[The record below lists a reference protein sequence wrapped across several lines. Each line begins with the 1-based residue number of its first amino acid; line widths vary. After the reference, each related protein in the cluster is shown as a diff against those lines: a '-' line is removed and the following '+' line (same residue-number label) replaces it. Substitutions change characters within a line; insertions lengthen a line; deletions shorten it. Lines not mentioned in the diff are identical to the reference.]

1 MKNIENEFLNKN
13 LSRLSS
19 KSNPQEVRYYLMS
32 IYGTILQST
41 SIFSKN
47 IDIKP
52 FVNSLPLERE
62 MRDYLFSARPAVIA
76 RIIKEINK
84 SNDKNLYIFLDSAK
98 KLIAVNPKSN
108 KKITKTS
115 KKNHSEK
122 NNYIDNL
129 LNKYSRSNNND

>member
-19 KSNPQEVRYYLMS
+19 KSTPLEVRYYLMS

-41 SIFSKN
+41 SLFSKN

-98 KLIAVNPKSN
+98 ELIAVNQKSA
-108 KKITKTS
+108 KKVTKGS
-115 KKNHSEK
+115 KKGRSEK
-122 NNYIDNL
+122 DNYIDNL

>member
-1 MKNIENEFLNKN
+1 MKNVENEFLKRN
-13 LSRLSS
+13 LNRLSS
-19 KSNPQEVRYYLMS
+19 KSVPQEVRYYLMS

-41 SIFSKN
+41 TIFPKN

-62 MRDYLFSARPAVIA
+62 MRDYLFGARPAVIA

-84 SNDKNLYIFLDSAK
+84 SNDKNLYVFLDSAK
-98 KLIAVNPKSN
+98 NLIDVNKSN
-108 KKITKTS
+108 DKKVTRNS
-115 KKNHSEK
+115 KKAYSEK
-122 NNYIDNL
+122 DNYIDNL